1 MGSDGAGL
9 VGSNKPDCVTGSLT
23 RGQGN
28 GKTAV
33 QGRTNL
39 RLFTEMVNICVLP
52 LANVNIKSKYS
63 QGI

>member
-1 MGSDGAGL
+1 MGS
-9 VGSNKPDCVTGSLT
+9 SKPDCVTGSLT

-28 GKTAV
+28 DKTTV
-33 QGRTNL
+33 QGLTNL
-39 RLFTEMVNICVLP
+39 RLFIEMVNICVLP